1 MRMYMKNWTDSVF
14 PGFRCGRLRRII
26 KNPEAIEAIT
36 YKELRE
42 LSYMGASVLHE
53 DAISGT

>member
-1 MRMYMKNWTDSVF
+1 MIGT
-14 PGFRCGRLRRII
+14 
-26 KNPEAIEAIT
+26 IT

-53 DAISGT
+53 NAVFPIRSQGIPIVIMIVAKPCLPEIPVII